1 MTKTFKKLLK
11 EINLNTALLKPRADQ
26 IRKQATAG
34 KWDAQDKKD
43 FETAAKFL
51 DKGDLRGFNKFIHTL
66 DSFPRDEILHS
77 AGLWNTKLPER
88 MNHVGRNVSQKL
100 SYDNWLKKVKGIEK
114 GVHGIKG
121 DEHTKLSKQW
131 KDYRGQDKLAASY
144 EQVELTETSWKII
157 YKTYPLHHHGEKSR
171 VVKAKDKDD
180 AKSQFRRTSPDT
192 KIINIVKEEVDL
204 VKEESPPWEY
214 VMGNLTKDDK
224 DTLQDFSDNFGP
236 RVGGN
241 IKYATKYA
249 VDKILANTEKNL
261 QKLSP
266 AGKKAYKDLKKK
278 IKTGP
283 VFKKVKEE
291 VELEEG
297 YEGHIIAHLGELGID
312 TRFSYSKLVVKKAD
326 LARVKDSLKDGV
338 SDRGSIIYGRKI
350 PEIVIEEIKLEEGI
364 KPYVSMLKKDVR
376 GRRVMH
382 YIVLDKDEKEILVT
396 TDKGKAERFLSKNYN
411 KLRSGSMKPVKEETE
426 LEEGRMKELHTLIQQ
441 GKSAEEIAKIMKLD
455 VKTIQSL
462 MPKENVDEANN
473 KPYVIVDRKTGKKVA
488 GPLNYRQ
495 ALVKRKQ
502 LETGPESQYVIRFAD
517 TTLGTHNIN
526 ISIPSYR
533 GAKEEVNEVSPPG
546 WGGSVKAMKKHAGID
561 NPYAL
566 AWHMKN
572 KGDKPHYKDKDGTP
586 VKKDKYKD
594 EEMAQ
599 VEEQSYKDKFNAALK
614 HFSINS
620 LDDLKSDEEKKKFF
634 SYVDSKHKADN
645 EEVEVTEDKGYTDQQ
660 IKQAY
665 GILNDPKYKGGN
677 YSGAVKAIEK
687 LAKGL
692 SDHPDVANALKRA
705 NESKDLEEKL
715 SAKDLELVKVNN
727 YVTIKG
733 RQYVIDKLLPNNK
746 IKAFDKAGDLHT
758 FNINDIDSIKY
769 WKDEEV
775 ELTEKAEVKWDKAK
789 AGWYDKQGRRRYL
802 SKGATMD
809 LMKKAIDKAKASGDW
824 TSFVNVDKHRYLSG
838 EKEKTEMK
846 KEDHDCAKVHPDK
859 PHQEWAKDN
868 LKKAQYENI
877 ELGEGSLTST
887 QIQNIKKLWNDPEK
901 KTAKDVTQA
910 VKDIVKKWDNDT
922 RYAVSQAG
930 IKHLSKLA
938 AATESTNRYFDVKPG
953 SLEDSINKMNKLE
966 EMSVTINKKQVD
978 DLVKQYIS
986 KGGVVTKLPP
996 VLAPVAPGEKPPKEW
1011 DLVKGKSV
1019 PGSNQGQIAYKVKKV
1034 GSGYK
1039 ILKAQLRE
1047 FIRIY
1052 NEHFLTNY
1060 AAEEFIVE
1068 ATEKEGS
1075 MVGKYKVKYDFTA
1088 NEFGFVNTQAKK
1100 DNHDKVGGNSG
1111 VKKMIKQ
1118 GKTVDQISKEFG
1130 MFKDAVKSMAEEK

>member
-88 MNHVGRNVSQKL
+88 MSHVGRNVSQKL

-114 GVHGIKG
+114 GVLGIKG
-121 DEHTKLSKQW
+121 DEHTKFSKQW

-326 LARVKDSLKDGV
+326 LARVKDALKDGV

-775 ELTEKAEVKWDKAK
+775 GLTEKLEVKWDKDK
-789 AGWYDKQGRRRYL
+789 EGWYDKQGRRRYL
-802 SKGATMD
+802 GKGATMD

-922 RYAVSQAG
+922 RHAVSQAG

-953 SLEDSINKMNKLE
+953 SIEDSINKMNKLE

-1019 PGSNQGQIAYKVKKV
+1019 PGSTQGQVAYKVKKV

-1068 ATEKEGS
+1068 EK
-1075 MVGKYKVKYDFTA
+1075 
-1088 NEFGFVNTQAKK
+1088 
-1100 DNHDKVGGNSG
+1100 
-1111 VKKMIKQ
+1111 
-1118 GKTVDQISKEFG
+1118 
-1130 MFKDAVKSMAEEK
+1130 